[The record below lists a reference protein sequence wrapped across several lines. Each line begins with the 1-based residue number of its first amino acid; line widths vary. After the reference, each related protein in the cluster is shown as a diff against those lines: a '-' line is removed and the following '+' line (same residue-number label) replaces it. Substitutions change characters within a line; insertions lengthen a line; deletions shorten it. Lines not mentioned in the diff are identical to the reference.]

1 MSTSRWVVIPD
12 LQVSDHDQRVVD
24 EVIEYIAGR
33 SGEFTGLLCVGD
45 ELDSPEPS
53 RWNKGYA
60 GEFAPTLQKS
70 IDKCHTILERLHWA
84 VGNDKPFHLMRSNH
98 GERIQKYISRFAPAL
113 KSLKALEYQELLGF
127 EDIGVTYHTEP
138 FEFAPNWV
146 LAHGDEGSLIQ
157 TAGGTAMGLAKKWG
171 KSVVCGHTHKA
182 GLQHHHQY
190 LNSRASRL
198 LFGMEVGHLMSMKKA
213 GYLSAGSAN
222 WQQALGVITVDGRDV
237 RPSLVP
243 IINGK
248 VVDPGW

>member
-1 MSTSRWVVIPD
+1 MSAFRWVVIPD
-12 LQVSDHDQRVVD
+12 LQVPDHDERALERVIDFV
-24 EVIEYIAGR
+24 AGEDFD
-33 SGEFTGLLCVGD
+33 GMLIVGD

-60 GEFAPTLQKS
+60 GEYAPTLQKS
-70 IDKCHTILERLHWA
+70 IDKCHNVLAELRGAMHHEA
-84 VGNDKPFHLMRSNH
+84 PVHLMRSNH
-98 GERIQKYISRFAPAL
+98 GDRIAKYVARFAPAL
-113 KSLKALEYQELLGF
+113 GSIKALDYEVLLGLAEINVQF
-127 EDIGVTYHTEP
+127 HREP

-182 GLQHHHQY
+182 GLQHHHLY
-190 LNSRASRL
+190 LNSKASRL

-213 GYLSAGSAN
+213 NYLSAGSAN
-222 WQQALGVITVDGRDV
+222 WQQALGIITVDGKDV
-237 RPSLVP
+237 LPTLVP

-248 VVDPGW
+248 VRGPGW